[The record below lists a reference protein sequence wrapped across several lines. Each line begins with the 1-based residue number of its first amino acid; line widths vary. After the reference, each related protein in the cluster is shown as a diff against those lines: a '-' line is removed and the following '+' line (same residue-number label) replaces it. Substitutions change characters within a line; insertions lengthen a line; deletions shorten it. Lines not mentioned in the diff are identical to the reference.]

1 MSQTIMKMIVDVA
14 NKADDI
20 TLSEFENNFGLILD
34 NLEIQNP
41 MKS

>member
-1 MSQTIMKMIVDVA
+1 MSQTIMKMIVDIA

-20 TLSEFENNFGLILD
+20 TLREFENNFGLILD
-34 NLEIQNP
+34 NLEIQNL

>member
-1 MSQTIMKMIVDVA
+1 MSQTIMKMIVDIA

-20 TLSEFENNFGLILD
+20 TLSEFENSFGLILD
-34 NLEIQNP
+34 NLEIQNL